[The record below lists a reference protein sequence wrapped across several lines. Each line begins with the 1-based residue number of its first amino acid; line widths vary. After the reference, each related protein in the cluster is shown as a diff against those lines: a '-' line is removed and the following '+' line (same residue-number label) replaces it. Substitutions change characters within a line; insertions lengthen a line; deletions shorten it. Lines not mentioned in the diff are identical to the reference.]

1 MELKNRIVIVSEK
14 NMEALTSLY
23 GNCSIDELERIVNN
37 IIDNAVMEIMEDEGR
52 ACIKRLHKEKL
63 RKEKLHKARHE
74 STEKMNCNSCGFSR
88 TYDYGR
94 RIVYCGNEDREDDM
108 GKVSIDDLSDGS
120 PEWCPLRCNR

>member
-1 MELKNRIVIVSEK
+1 MKNHMELKNRVVIVNEK

-23 GNCSIDELERIVNN
+23 GECSIDELERIVND

-52 ACIKRLHKEKL
+52 ECVKRLHKVTQ
-63 RKEKLHKARHE
+63 
-74 STEKMNCNSCGFSR
+74 SSVEKMNCNSFGFSR

-94 RIVYCGNEDREDDM
+94 RIVYRDHEDRKDDI
-108 GKVSIDDLSDGS
+108 GKVSVDDLSDGS